1 MVAQG
6 SRRCTFS
13 IDTVD
18 ESKNRSKGAQV
29 HGNLQTNDEM
39 VAQGSRRCT
48 FSIDTVD
55 ESKNRSKGAQVHG
68 NLQTNTFSTKKV
80 LRISTPVT
88 SWKVDFFSDTGRV
101 QG

>member
-13 IDTVD
+13 IDTID
-18 ESKNRSKGAQV
+18 ESKNRSEGAQM

-39 VAQGSRRCT
+39 VAQGLRRCT
-48 FSIDTVD
+48 FNIDTVD

-68 NLQTNTFSTKKV
+68 NLQTNTFSNKKV
-80 LRISTPVT
+80 LRISTPVM
-88 SWKVDFFSDTGRV
+88 SRKVDFFSDTGRV
-101 QG
+101 QE